1 MANLTPAERE
11 RRSQNMKNIQ
21 AKKLA
26 EKLQEVETITEEVKE
41 GLGVRTPGERNKR
54 PRRNLFS
61 GTQQKL
67 AVYGEIPGYRLYIFN
82 DVPGRIE
89 QALASGYEF
98 VMRDELEIETSRTA
112 TEANTS
118 TDSRVRYSVSRSG
131 EGPLYAY
138 LMKIPQ
144 EWFEADQA
152 EHLEKI
158 AASQKAMT
166 RGRGSEADRIGQT
179 YIPNG
184 RKNAL
189 ETTQI
194 G

>member
-1 MANLTPAERE
+1 MANLTPEERE

-21 AKKLA
+21 AKKRA
-26 EKLQEVETITEEVKE
+26 EKLQDIEVVKEEVKE

-54 PRRNLFS
+54 PRRNLFN

-89 QALASGYEF
+89 KALETGYEF

-118 TDSRVRYSVSRSG
+118 TDSRVRYTISISG
-131 EGPLYAY
+131 DGPLYAY
-138 LMKIPQ
+138 LMKIPK

-152 EHLEKI
+152 EQQETI
-158 AASQKAMT
+158 AASQRAMT
-166 RGRGSEADRIGQT
+166 RGRGSEADKIGQT

>member
-1 MANLTPAERE
+1 MANLTPEERE

-21 AKKLA
+21 AKKRL
-26 EKLQEVETITEEVKE
+26 EKLQDVETVKEEVAE
-41 GLGVRTPGERNKR
+41 GLGIRTPGERNKR
-54 PRRNLFS
+54 PRRNLFN

-67 AVYGEIPGYRLYIFN
+67 SVYGEIPGYRLYIFN
-82 DVPGRIE
+82 DIPGRIE

-98 VMRDELEIETSRTA
+98 VHRDELEIETSRTA

-118 TDSRVRYSVSRSG
+118 TDSRVRYSISTSG

-152 EHLEKI
+152 EQQDKI
-158 AASQKAMT
+158 AASQRAMT
-166 RGRGSEADRIGQT
+166 RNRGMDADKIGNT

-189 ETTQI
+189 ETTQT